1 MGDEILNTIIKHNI
15 RIFAFLLF
23 SSTFLYSATN
33 LKLGNDTKEYDK
45 IFEKISETRV
55 GVDTKDI
62 SKIKNPFIVIK
73 KNIDKNGTKKRRKIY
88 KLNAIFNHK
97 AMINGKWYKKYSK
110 IGIYKLIKVKTNSVL
125 LRSADKSKELFI
137 RKNHG
142 SRFKFS
148 SK

>member
-1 MGDEILNTIIKHNI
+1 MGDEILSNIIKHNM

-23 SSTFLYSATN
+23 SSTFLYSATS

-45 IFEKISETRV
+45 IFERIGEIRV

-62 SKIKNPFIVIK
+62 NKIKNPFIVIQ
-73 KNIDKNGTKKRRKIY
+73 KNVDKNETKKRRKIY
-88 KLNAIFNHK
+88 KLNAIFNSK

-110 IGIYKLIKVKTNSVL
+110 VGIYKLIKVKANSVL
-125 LRSADKSKELFI
+125 LRSANKSKELFI
-137 RKNHG
+137 RKNNG
-142 SRFKFS
+142 PRFKFS

>member
-1 MGDEILNTIIKHNI
+1 MRKNNI

-23 SSTFLYSATN
+23 SATFLYSTTD

-45 IFEKISETRV
+45 IFEKIGEIRV
-55 GVDTKDI
+55 GVDSKVI
-62 SKIKNPFIVIK
+62 NKIKNPFIVVK
-73 KNIDKNGTKKRRKIY
+73 KNVDKNATKKHRKIY
-88 KLNAIFNHK
+88 RLNAIFNQK

-110 IGIYKLIKVKTNSVL
+110 IGVYKLIKIKTNSVL
-125 LRSADKSKELFI
+125 LRSEDKSKKLFI
-137 RKNHG
+137 RKTNG